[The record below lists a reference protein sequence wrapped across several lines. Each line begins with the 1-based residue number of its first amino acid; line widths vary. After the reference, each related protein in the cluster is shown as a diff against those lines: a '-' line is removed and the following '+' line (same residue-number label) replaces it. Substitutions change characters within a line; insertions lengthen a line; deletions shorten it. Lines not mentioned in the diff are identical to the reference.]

1 MGMIEILLTVIAM
14 LLALTLTG
22 VSFIAYRKSHLR
34 AALYLLI
41 AFLLFTIKKVIE
53 ALSISKGIEKDI
65 GLVINSLEV
74 LVLLLFILALW
85 RR

>member
-1 MGMIEILLTVIAM
+1 MIEILLTVIAM